1 MFVITRI
8 AAVADL
14 LVAGSIAATRL
25 LAVALLALAGA
36 TLLFG
41 PASLAQTAPA
51 SASAPQDTAAFS
63 LGFDMALTLHAD
75 KTAEFVE
82 TRRIKV
88 LGVAALQQVAQQTV
102 GYVEGMQSFEVVAAF
117 TEKAGGTRI
126 SVDPSTV
133 ITRDGATGLSGV
145 YLRDL
150 KLVTVIFPDVSVG
163 DTLVLTTRKTMHSDT
178 FAGQF
183 EQFIPFSRVI
193 QHADSTVRVVAPST
207 LKLKVGVHGEGM
219 EHTTAAVGNETRHL
233 ITYHAQP
240 MVPAEERMTASLDRD
255 PGVSISTFEDYR
267 ELARSYWDAARSA
280 IEVTPEIARLAD
292 DITRGST
299 DKRTQAKAISNWVKS
314 NIRYVFI
321 VLGTTRVV
329 PHNASDVL
337 KNRYGDCKD
346 HAVLMSALLAAKG
359 IAVEHVL
366 INGGY
371 AYTLPE
377 PAAMGA
383 LNHVMLYL
391 PELGLYDD
399 STAQFASFGVLP
411 DAGYDKPVIHV
422 SDRGAYTARTPAM
435 HPEDHVSTRRTRMS
449 VSADGTVSGETD
461 QFGTGVF
468 ALNARI
474 IAAAIQRDGLARS
487 AEDLLRRFGSP
498 GKGTFEIGSLTDLG
512 DSYTVRAKFTYDTRM
527 PVRAPAI
534 FTIPAG
540 LGIQGRPGDYV
551 LATRNPSRKQP
562 FVCLAGTQIEE
573 IELIFAPG
581 LPLPQRI
588 DGRRIESK
596 SFVYSATYRLENR
609 TLKVRREL
617 VSRVPSQACGTAVEA
632 EIAQPMRDVVASN
645 ATAMVFP
652 AQPAPAQWASAT
664 PAQAPSVPA
673 TADTLEAKRVAIV
686 DRPLQVD
693 FVTALNPDCSLV
705 GVTSV
710 RTIEEPRH
718 GKLTVEKGWGFANY
732 PQDNPRAACGRRR
745 SEGMQMS
752 YRPDPGYLGPDSV
765 TVDVIYG
772 DGYSRKRHYEITV
785 NPKPPPF
792 EATRVVIA
800 EQPARIGFL
809 VNLDPDCSVNPMRS
823 VRIVEEPKHGKGTV
837 ERGPGFTN
845 FPKDNPRFECN
856 KQRSE
861 GSVVWYQAEAGYI
874 GKDSLMVEVVYPD
887 GREAT
892 THYSIEVRGYSTGG
906 AAAPPTPPQHPAVT
920 ATSNM
925 QEAKRVATVDQ
936 PLRVDFQTAI
946 NPDCSPVGVAGVLTV
961 EEPQHGKV
969 TVEKGSSFTTF
980 AEDNP
985 RSACNRRRS
994 DGVLMSYRSDPG
1006 YLGPDSVTVDVIYGD
1021 GSSRKVH
1028 YAITVNPKPPPF
1040 EVTRVAVA
1048 EQRARIGFMVNLDP
1062 DCSSTPFRSARVVEE
1077 PKHGTGT
1084 VEPGTGFTNFAKDN
1098 PRFECNKQRSE
1109 GSVVWYQA
1117 EAGYTGKD
1125 SLTVEVVYPDGRES
1139 SMRYSIDV
1147 K

>member
-14 LVAGSIAATRL
+14 LVAGSIAAVRL
-25 LAVALLALAGA
+25 LTVALLALAGA

-51 SASAPQDTAAFS
+51 SAAAPQDAAAFS
-63 LGFDMALTLHAD
+63 VGSDMAQTLHAD

-88 LGVAALQQVAQQTV
+88 LGVAALRQVAEQTV

-126 SVDPSTV
+126 PVDPSTV

-178 FAGQF
+178 FTGQF

-219 EHTTAAVGNETRHL
+219 EHTTAAVGTETRHL

-321 VLGTTRVV
+321 VLGTTR
-329 PHNASDVL
+329 
-337 KNRYGDCKD
+337 
-346 HAVLMSALLAAKG
+346 AVLMSALLAAKG

-377 PAAMGA
+377 PATMGA

-399 STAQFASFGVLP
+399 STAQFASFGVLA

-422 SDRGAYTARTPAM
+422 SDRGAHTARTPAM
-435 HPEDHVSTRRTRMS
+435 HPEEHVSTRRTRMS
-449 VSADGTVSGETD
+449 VSVDGTVSGETD

-474 IAAAIQRDGLARS
+474 IAAAIQRDGLLRS

-527 PVRAPAI
+527 PVRAPAT

-540 LGIQGRPGDYV
+540 LG
-551 LATRNPSRKQP
+551 S
-562 FVCLAGTQIEE
+562 
-573 IELIFAPG
+573 
-581 LPLPQRI
+581 
-588 DGRRIESK
+588 
-596 SFVYSATYRLENR
+596 
-609 TLKVRREL
+609 
-617 VSRVPSQACGTAVEA
+617 
-632 EIAQPMRDVVASN
+632 
-645 ATAMVFP
+645 
-652 AQPAPAQWASAT
+652 
-664 PAQAPSVPA
+664 
-673 TADTLEAKRVAIV
+673 
-686 DRPLQVD
+686 
-693 FVTALNPDCSLV
+693 
-705 GVTSV
+705 
-710 RTIEEPRH
+710 
-718 GKLTVEKGWGFANY
+718 
-732 PQDNPRAACGRRR
+732 RAA
-745 SEGMQMS
+745 
-752 YRPDPGYLGPDSV
+752 
-765 TVDVIYG
+765 
-772 DGYSRKRHYEITV
+772 
-785 NPKPPPF
+785 
-792 EATRVVIA
+792 
-800 EQPARIGFL
+800 
-809 VNLDPDCSVNPMRS
+809 
-823 VRIVEEPKHGKGTV
+823 
-837 ERGPGFTN
+837 
-845 FPKDNPRFECN
+845 
-856 KQRSE
+856 
-861 GSVVWYQAEAGYI
+861 
-874 GKDSLMVEVVYPD
+874 
-887 GREAT
+887 
-892 THYSIEVRGYSTGG
+892 
-906 AAAPPTPPQHPAVT
+906 
-920 ATSNM
+920 
-925 QEAKRVATVDQ
+925 
-936 PLRVDFQTAI
+936 
-946 NPDCSPVGVAGVLTV
+946 
-961 EEPQHGKV
+961 
-969 TVEKGSSFTTF
+969 
-980 AEDNP
+980 
-985 RSACNRRRS
+985 
-994 DGVLMSYRSDPG
+994 
-1006 YLGPDSVTVDVIYGD
+1006 
-1021 GSSRKVH
+1021 
-1028 YAITVNPKPPPF
+1028 
-1040 EVTRVAVA
+1040 
-1048 EQRARIGFMVNLDP
+1048 
-1062 DCSSTPFRSARVVEE
+1062 
-1077 PKHGTGT
+1077 
-1084 VEPGTGFTNFAKDN
+1084 
-1098 PRFECNKQRSE
+1098 
-1109 GSVVWYQA
+1109 
-1117 EAGYTGKD
+1117 
-1125 SLTVEVVYPDGRES
+1125 
-1139 SMRYSIDV
+1139 
-1147 K
+1147 